1 MTSKLDFGR
10 RVWGCQVPYRLVI
23 WWNYIK
29 KKTPFFKT
37 ASLQIRVLGIIRGE
51 RRDKKK
57 SVVHGH
63 ITLACKQSKN
73 KKNWCYRTLVSILKD
88 LPLASRKILFFPLGF
103 TTLSPCLLFFFFF
116 VHGKLCFPFFLFSF
130 FGLFVWRQ

>member
-51 RRDKKK
+51 RRDQKK

-73 KKNWCYRTLVSILKD
+73 KKLV
-88 LPLASRKILFFPLGF
+88 LPYSRLYTKRSSSCLPQDPF
-103 TTLSPCLLFFFFF
+103 LSPWLHYSFSLSAFFFFF